1 MTKSI
6 QVEDDVHA
14 DLMILKGIFS
24 SKNLSKTIRKEL
36 NHAGHNQAWFERIV
50 PILQKEIGAL

>member
-14 DLMILKGIFS
+14 DLMILRGVFG
-24 SKNLSKTIRKEL
+24 SKNLSETIRKEL
-36 NHAGHNQAWFERIV
+36 NHAGHNKAWFERIV
-50 PILQKEIGAL
+50 PILQNEGGE

>member
-14 DLMILKGIFS
+14 DLMILKGVFG
-24 SKNLSKTIRKEL
+24 SKNLSETIRKEL
-36 NHAGHNQAWFERIV
+36 GHAGHNKAWFERIV
-50 PILQKEIGAL
+50 PILEGRE

>member
-14 DLMILKGIFS
+14 DLMILRGVFG
-24 SKNLSKTIRKEL
+24 SKNLSETIRKEM
-36 NHAGHNQAWFERIV
+36 NHADHNKAWFERIV
-50 PILQKEIGAL
+50 PILQNEGGA